1 MTDAERYPLRAIALM
16 STDEL
21 ARGALLAILNES
33 LDQARQHLAE
43 SCWEELLHDDQLI
56 QRQQLAAEF
65 GLKM

>member
-16 STDEL
+16 SADEL
-21 ARGALLAILNES
+21 ARGALLAILNEC

-43 SCWEELLHDDQLI
+43 SCWEDLLHEDELI

-65 GLKM
+65 GLKV